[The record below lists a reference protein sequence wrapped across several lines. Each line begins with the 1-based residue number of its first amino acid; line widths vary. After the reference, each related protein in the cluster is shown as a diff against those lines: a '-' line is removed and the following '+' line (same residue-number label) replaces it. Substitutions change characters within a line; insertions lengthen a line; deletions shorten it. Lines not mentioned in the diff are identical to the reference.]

1 MAAQARRSPMQ
12 RFAHT
17 ATDVIWLGPTQQ
29 AGLAHLCAETQV
41 KVLVGP
47 PSCGKTT
54 LLRHFQQ
61 HLEDVVALHVHGPQ
75 AGAQD
80 VLSALLTAASL
91 HIDNLTVDQQRG
103 LLRVFVEQRGV
114 QGKRIIVCADEVAG
128 FSYEAWSQIEWLLSI
143 KASSKSLVELAAV
156 GTPAD
161 ASSSPLN
168 RVVQSGATSAVEA
181 IRYLSAPDDDDIRR
195 YIAWRLERIGVRTR
209 FSAEASRRVNEL
221 SENRFAAVNEL
232 CEAILA
238 LPANRRRAEIGVADV
253 NRAAGLPEAPAEPA
267 EPLPI
272 SADEILPD
280 RLILARNGKIE
291 RIVRLDRRL
300 VMGQGE
306 TSDLK
311 LGGSH
316 ICRHHAMFVP
326 TGDGRFAV
334 IDLNS
339 NNGVFVNGERVR
351 RHVLR
356 NGDIV
361 EMGEYRLKLV
371 SVKDGARDAAAARPL
386 KSGTTA
392 AADQKTYAPAL

>member
-12 RFAHT
+12 PFAHA

-29 AGLAHLCAETQV
+29 AGLTHLCAETQV

-54 LLRHFQQ
+54 LLRHFRQ
-61 HLEDVVALHVHGPQ
+61 HLDDVVTLHVRGPQ
-75 AGAQD
+75 AGAAD
-80 VLSALLTAASL
+80 VLSALLAAATL
-91 HIDNLTVDQQRG
+91 HVNDLTVDQQRS

-128 FSYEAWSQIEWLLSI
+128 FSDEAWSQIEWLLSI
-143 KASSKSLVELAAV
+143 KASNKPLVELAAV

-168 RVVQSGATSAVEA
+168 RVVQNGATSAVEA
-181 IRYLSAPDDDDIRR
+181 IRYLQAPDDDDIRR
-195 YIAWRLERIGVRTR
+195 YISWRLELIGVRAR
-209 FSAEASRRVNEL
+209 FSAEAARRINEL
-221 SENRFAAVNEL
+221 GKSRFAAVNEL
-232 CEAILA
+232 CEAMLA
-238 LPANRRRAEIGVADV
+238 LPENRRRAELGVADV
-253 NRAAGLPEAPAEPA
+253 NRAAGLPEVPAPPA

-339 NNGVFVNGERVR
+339 SNGVFVNGERIR
-351 RHVLR
+351 RQVLR

-371 SVKDGARDAAAARPL
+371 SVKEGAGDSAATRPPQ
-386 KSGTTA
+386 SGTTA
-392 AADQKTYAPAL
+392 ETDRKAYVPAL